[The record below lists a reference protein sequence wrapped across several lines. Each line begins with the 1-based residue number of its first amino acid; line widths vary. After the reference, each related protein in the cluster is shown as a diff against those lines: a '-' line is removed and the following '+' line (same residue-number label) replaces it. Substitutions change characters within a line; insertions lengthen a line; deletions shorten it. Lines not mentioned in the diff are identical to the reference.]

1 MTASAAVIDF
11 IEELRLRRQ
20 ARERYIPVA
29 RRNSLHP
36 IIVDELN
43 RMDAEGMPADNHP
56 SDDTL
61 LTDDQSASTSVF
73 GSRIVPLMP
82 EHPDWHGPHEIAG
95 AHANLRSGADARE
108 LHYT

>member
-1 MTASAAVIDF
+1 MIAPVAVVDF

-20 ARERYIPVA
+20 ARERYIPLA
-29 RRNSLHP
+29 QRRGLHP

-61 LTDDQSASTSVF
+61 LTDQRPAAASLF

-82 EHPDWHGPHEIAG
+82 EHPIWHGPHEIAG
-95 AHANLRSGADARE
+95 AHANPRVAADARE

>member
-1 MTASAAVIDF
+1 MIASVAEVDF

-20 ARERYIPVA
+20 ARERYLPLTA
-29 RRNSLHP
+29 RGGLHP

-43 RMDAEGMPADNHP
+43 RMDAEGMPTDNHP

-61 LTDDQSASTSVF
+61 LSDHQSVPTSLF

-82 EHPDWHGPHEIAG
+82 EHPDWHGPHEITG
-95 AHANLRSGADARE
+95 AHATLRVGADARE